1 MTEPTIRTLLGAY
14 ARLHPRRAPMV
25 PLSHPGLAHL
35 PRWRVQRDAMLMAD
49 VRIITLRGLGC
60 VIIQDQTP

>member
-1 MTEPTIRTLLGAY
+1 MPTIRALLKRR
-14 ARLHPRRAPMV
+14 ARLYPSKPPMV

-35 PRWRVQRDAMLMAD
+35 PRWRVQRDALLMAD
-49 VRIITLRGLGC
+49 VRVITLRGLGC

>member
-35 PRWRVQRDAMLMAD
+35 PRWRVQHAALLMAD
-49 VRIITLRGLGC
+49 VRLTNIRGLGC
-60 VIIQDQTP
+60 VIIQDQS